1 MKMLDL
7 TRDPRCVVHST
18 VTSKNGDEGDFKLSG
33 RALSA
38 DDLEFRRRYGV
49 AVLQAT
55 GWQPTEPF
63 HLFTVDIQEAAF
75 VVFSEAAMRRRR
87 RRRLDGSAGITVARH
102 GADPNTDGYLVATWP
117 VAKRHA

>member
-1 MKMLDL
+1 M
-7 TRDPRCVVHST
+7 
-18 VTSKNGDEGDFKLSG
+18 
-33 RALSA
+33 
-38 DDLEFRRRYGV
+38 

-75 VVFSEAAMRRRR
+75 VIFSEAAMRAAAA
-87 RRRLDGSAGITVARH
+87 RLDGSAGITVARH

-117 VAKRHA
+117 VAKRQA